1 MVREYLIAVLAVV
14 ISGGAASYYG
24 FCKLEERKWIAWKRK
39 RLLWGAE
46 MMLLAVSACV
56 FQFYGYPFLKAARYA
71 ALMGIMP
78 QIAWIDWKE
87 KKILNKM
94 LAVLAIIRVVLLLI
108 ELISYHILWKELLF
122 HAAAGAVGSFLLLML
137 AYYIS
142 RRAIG
147 MGDVKLFTV
156 TGFYLG
162 FSVNYIVLIASLV
175 CAAIYGVW
183 QLCRKKMKARDEI
196 AFGPFAAAG
205 VWLILLLGF

>member
-1 MVREYLIAVLAVV
+1 MITVLTSVMF
-14 ISGGAASYYG
+14 GGAAAWYG
-24 FCKLEERKWIAWKRK
+24 FYKLEERNLIFQGKKRV
-39 RLLWGAE
+39 LWGTE
-46 MMLLAVSACV
+46 LILLAAVACL
-56 FQFYGYPFLKAARYA
+56 FQCYGYPFLKTARYA
-71 ALMGIMP
+71 VLMGMMP

-94 LAVLAIIRVVLLLI
+94 LAALAAIRAVLLVAEMI
-108 ELISYHILWKELLF
+108 AYHILWKELLF
-122 HAAAGAVGSFLLLML
+122 YAVAGAVGSFLLLML

-162 FSVNYIVLIASLV
+162 FSINYIVLIASLV
-175 CAAIYGVW
+175 FAAIYGVW
-183 QLCRKKMKARDEI
+183 KLYRKKMRARDEI

-205 VWLILLLGF
+205 LWLILLLGF